1 VRRLL
6 QRRGFDTSGAD
17 LPQRDPV
24 AEESPALAG
33 IRQCQKITERI

>member
-1 VRRLL
+1 VLAMIDTRVRRLL

-33 IRQCQKITERI
+33 I